1 MTNMKKTAIIMLML
15 GILSFESFAQS
26 RVGTFSIIPKIGTN
40 IASITNN
47 KLYTDVNDK
56 LDSKSNTGL
65 TFGVDLQYQATDR
78 VALSAGIGYSR
89 QGYRYDDTKW
99 KSESEST
106 TEYDVYETW
115 TDFHQNIDYLT
126 IPVMV
131 KYYLFPN
138 FTIGAGV
145 QAGFI
150 LDNKC
155 SYEVSS
161 YKEYPNGL
169 REYSN
174 KSEVQEIE
182 FTNKTMNAF
191 DLSIPISASYEY
203 MNVVVAATY
212 NLGMTRIFKAPLDN
226 CHNRV
231 VSFTVGYKFDL

>member
-1 MTNMKKTAIIMLML
+1 MLML

-40 IASITNN
+40 IASVTNN

-56 LDSKSNTGL
+56 LDSKSNTGF

-131 KYYLFPN
+131 KYYMFPN

-161 YKEYPNGL
+161 YKEYPNGCNDYIHIFIRCRNYSMRSDARTFSWTSSL
-169 REYSN
+169 KARESKAFRTYSRWLHGRMYPLLLGF
-174 KSEVQEIE
+174 IRHRL
-182 FTNKTMNAF
+182 A
-191 DLSIPISASYEY
+191 
-203 MNVVVAATY
+203 Y
-212 NLGMTRIFKAPLDN
+212 NPL
-226 CHNRV
+226 
-231 VSFTVGYKFDL
+231 

>member
-15 GILSFESFAQS
+15 GILSLESFAQS

-40 IASITNN
+40 IASVTNN
-47 KLYTDVNDK
+47 KLYTDINNK

-131 KYYLFPN
+131 KSYLFPN

-169 REYSN
+169 REYSYIH
-174 KSEVQEIE
+174 KMPRLEWIGRRHS
-182 FTNKTMNAF
+182 
-191 DLSIPISASYEY
+191 
-203 MNVVVAATY
+203 
-212 NLGMTRIFKAPLDN
+212 
-226 CHNRV
+226 
-231 VSFTVGYKFDL
+231 

>member
-1 MTNMKKTAIIMLML
+1 ML
-15 GILSFESFAQS
+15 
-26 RVGTFSIIPKIGTN
+26 
-40 IASITNN
+40 
-47 KLYTDVNDK
+47 
-56 LDSKSNTGL
+56 
-65 TFGVDLQYQATDR
+65 
-78 VALSAGIGYSR
+78 
-89 QGYRYDDTKW
+89 
-99 KSESEST
+99 
-106 TEYDVYETW
+106 
-115 TDFHQNIDYLT
+115 
-126 IPVMV
+126 
-131 KYYLFPN
+131 KYYLVPN

-174 KSEVQEIE
+174 KSEVEEIE
-182 FTNKTMNAF
+182 FTSKTMNAF

-212 NLGMTRIFKAPLDN
+212 NLGLTRIFKAPLDN